1 MKTAPLGA
9 VRTVESFPEPQVRI
23 ELTTA
28 RLRIGC
34 STPELLWQVYVLPYP
49 DLLGGYGTFPP
60 ASLEALYALERTR
73 TAMPFG
79 TTPSRWR
86 VYQFHH
92 QGKAAARSRLSTPS
106 RFNTGPTGLEPAT
119 SRVTVECSNQTELR
133 PQLQSRGRKPLPHA
147 HSSNR
152 IVCQAIRRDS
162 PKGNRTP
169 LCTVKGCRPNR

>member
-1 MKTAPLGA
+1 
-9 VRTVESFPEPQVRI
+9 VRI

-92 QGKAAARSRLSTPS
+92 QGKSFARRSPEIEAAKQNI
-106 RFNTGPTGLEPAT
+106 FQENTGPTGLEPAT

-133 PQLQSRGRKPLPHA
+133 PQLWSRGRKPLPHYA
-147 HSSNR
+147 RPLGLVVNQSVSFSIPLPASRFAN
-152 IVCQAIRRDS
+152 S